1 VENTAMTARL
11 GTQNLQNVLV
21 FIVKLTMYFTKLA
34 LQLLIFHYFYCHSID
49 MFVFLAKADQNQL
62 VFIVP
67 L

>member
-1 VENTAMTARL
+1 MTARL

-21 FIVKLTMYFTKLA
+21 FIVKLTTHFTKLA
-34 LQLLIFHYFYCHSID
+34 LELFTFHYFYCHNID
-49 MFVFLAKADQNQL
+49 SFVFLVKADQNQL